1 MRGGPGGAETTR
13 RSPKPEAVEN
23 MGASV
28 LTLRQLISF
37 HLNTLASDF
46 SNSDYQ
52 FLHKTSR
59 SDELSAGVKLNI
71 PTVNTQ
77 QIYMI
82 VNI

>member
-1 MRGGPGGAETTR
+1 MSPCMRGGPGGAETTR

-46 SNSDYQ
+46 SNLDYQ

-59 SDELSAGVKLNI
+59 SDELSAGV
-71 PTVNTQ
+71 
-77 QIYMI
+77 
-82 VNI
+82 